1 MEQIKKGKTKDFIQS
16 GDRSYFKFKD
26 TLTGTADGSFDTGG
40 NMVAGSKEG
49 AGLESLKVSK
59 YFFEILK
66 DKGIKTH
73 YISSDLEEG
82 TMDIKPAKLFGDGI
96 EVITRFVAVGSFI
109 RRYGKYAK
117 EGQPLNAYTEI
128 TLKDDEREDPLITK
142 DGLVELGILTDS
154 QYEEIKDLNIKI
166 STIIK
171 EELKKFDLDLYDI
184 KLEYGMIDGSDEI
197 ALVDEVSG
205 GNMRAYKG
213 DQYIDPMEL
222 SKYLNLN

>member
-1 MEQIKKGKTKDFIQS
+1 MANIREGKTKDFVQED
-16 GDRSYFKFKD
+16 GRCYFRFKD
-26 TLTGTADGSFDTGG
+26 TMTGTADGSFDTGG

-66 DKGIKTH
+66 EKGIKTH
-73 YISSDLEEG
+73 YISANLDER
-82 TMDIKPAKLFGDGI
+82 TMDIKKGKLFGHGL

-117 EGQPLNAYTEI
+117 EGQKLDAYTEI

-142 DGLVELGILTDS
+142 DALVMLNILTAE
-154 QYEEIKDLNIKI
+154 QYEEIVALNVKI
-166 STIIK
+166 SKIIK
-171 EELKKFDLDLYDI
+171 DELKKHGLELYDI
-184 KLEYGMIDGSDEI
+184 KLEYGMVDGTDEI
-197 ALVDEVSG
+197 VLIDEVSG

-213 DQYIDPMEL
+213 DTYIEPLEL
-222 SKYLNLN
+222 SKYLDIK

>member
-1 MEQIKKGKTKDFIQS
+1 MGNIKKGKTKDFIQ
-16 GDRSYFKFKD
+16 DENRCYFKFKD
-26 TLTGTADGSFDTGG
+26 TLTGTKEGSFDTGG

-59 YFFEILK
+59 YFFEKLEE
-66 DKGIKTH
+66 KGIKTH
-73 YISSDLEEG
+73 YISSNLEEG
-82 TMDIKPAKLFGDGI
+82 TMDIKKAKLFGEGL

-117 EGQPLNAYTEI
+117 KGQKLNAYTEI

-142 DGLVELGILTDS
+142 DALVELNILTEA
-154 QYEEIKDLNIKI
+154 QYEEIKALNIKI

-171 EELKKFDLDLYDI
+171 EELAKFGLELYDI
-184 KLEYGMIDGSDEI
+184 KLEYGLVDGSDEI

-213 DQYIDPMEL
+213 DQYIDPMEI